1 MRSLRF
7 GDTPILLSGRA
18 IQEARIEVSF
28 VVASWNPFEPRCGVF
43 ILGASGKTF
52 QPIPAYFSAAAS
64 IAFGLELRVVDS
76 HVLDKIILH
85 SSSVVDRA
93 VLFETARLFQ
103 GNPEEF
109 LC

>member
-1 MRSLRF
+1 
-7 GDTPILLSGRA
+7 
-18 IQEARIEVSF
+18 
-28 VVASWNPFEPRCGVF
+28 
-43 ILGASGKTF
+43 
-52 QPIPAYFSAAAS
+52 
-64 IAFGLELRVVDS
+64 LRVVDS